1 MTRNEIDRIIDEA
14 DFYWIKDENGK
25 ETVSSLADPNVRK
38 IIDLTLKP
46 CIEKGCKFI
55 FYRFSKETGE
65 MTLLGKVDHIDSE
78 EKCVDETDFY
88 VSQLKDLK
96 EKLGIDPV
104 IALRAL
110 DSGIYYK
117 DWRRGN
123 DIRKTDISYIGT
135 NFLGYRGYSL
145 GAWDADYPDIDICF
159 LYKEYGITWALTRE
173 ELLQGRKE

>member
-1 MTRNEIDRIIDEA
+1 VTRNEIDRIIDEA
-14 DFYWIKDENGK
+14 DFYLIKDENGK

-38 IIDLTLKP
+38 IIDLTIKP

-78 EKCVDETDFY
+78 KKCVDETDFY

-110 DSGIYYK
+110 DSGIYFK

-123 DIRKTDISYIGT
+123 DIRKTDVNYICK
-135 NFLGYRGYSL
+135 NSLGYKGYSL

-173 ELLQGRKE
+173 ELLDSKEN